1 MEFLQFKVE
10 QKVQELTPS
19 PSLSPSQ
26 AKTNLIVSFDRSSL
40 CEEVLLVMQQALEE
54 YPAPSLQEL
63 AFRIGCQSCDTLYT
77 YSNSLSTAICDRHA
91 FYRQLDKRERIRSLL
106 QNVLN
111 SNESPPP
118 SVRKVTRRY
127 HVSLA
132 TCYRYATDLCQAISL
147 RYKDYR
153 KLQQK
158 QAIEQGISE
167 VRRLAPELYAQGI
180 NPTVK
185 KIRRFMTHP
194 ETLWY
199 PEVVEALTE
208 VRCSLKD

>member
-1 MEFLQFKVE
+1 MRK
-10 QKVQELTPS
+10 
-19 PSLSPSQ
+19 
-26 AKTNLIVSFDRSSL
+26 LIPHKSV
-40 CEEVLLVMQQALEE
+40 
-54 YPAPSLQEL
+54 
-63 AFRIGCQSCDTLYT
+63 
-77 YSNSLSTAICDRHA
+77 NSLHTHLGISGLPVQVQDM
-91 FYRQLDKRERIRSLL
+91 
-106 QNVLN
+106 
-111 SNESPPP
+111 
-118 SVRKVTRRY
+118 
-127 HVSLA
+127 SLA

-153 KLQQK
+153 KLHQK

-167 VRRLAPELYAQGI
+167 VRRLAPQIYAQGI